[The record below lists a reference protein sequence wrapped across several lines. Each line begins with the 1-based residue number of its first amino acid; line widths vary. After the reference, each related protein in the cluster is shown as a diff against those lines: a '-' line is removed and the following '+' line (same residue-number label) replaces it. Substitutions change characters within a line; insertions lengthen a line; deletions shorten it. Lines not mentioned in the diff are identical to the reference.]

1 MGNAFGLLLGS
12 GARSDTTCLPHLP
25 LLYHKGNLL
34 QLARGAVVVPPCVP
48 VPFLATRNRRMLR
61 GAAGRSCACW

>member
-25 LLYHKGNLL
+25 LLYHKGI
-34 QLARGAVVVPPCVP
+34 QK
-48 VPFLATRNRRMLR
+48 
-61 GAAGRSCACW
+61 